1 MNATFVVTVVKGVP
15 YVSVTSGG
23 SMITTLAAG
32 ATTQVEIAKER
43 TRHLRLVR

>member
-1 MNATFVVTVVKGVP
+1 MNPTFVVTVVKGAP

-32 ATTQVEIAKER
+32 ATTQVESANER
-43 TRHLRLVR
+43 PRHLWLVR